1 MSVRYLKQ
9 LFKPAS
15 VAVLGASNTADSV
28 GGIVMRNLLQ
38 GGFTGPILP
47 VNRKYQAVQ
56 GVLAYPSVAA
66 LPLVPDMAVIAV
78 PPDDTLTA
86 LKELADRGTRAAIV
100 VASGIGWAGVKPD
113 VAAAIR
119 DTARSHGIRVL
130 GPNSLG
136 VLAPGIGLNASFAP
150 QPANKGRIAFVSQSG
165 AVCTSVLDWAR
176 PKGIGFSHFI
186 SMGDMLNTDFGDVLD
201 YLGSD
206 PDTRAILLYIESIPL
221 RRNFMSAARAAA
233 RNKPVLAI
241 KAGRR
246 NASQQA
252 TISHTGIL
260 AGADLVYDAAFR
272 RSGML
277 RVYTIEELFAA
288 TETLSVMT
296 KPKGERMAILTNGGG
311 FGVMGVDELD
321 EQGGLLAELTPE
333 TIEALNS
340 VLPAT
345 WSRGNPVDIMG
356 EASPERYAAALK
368 ILSAA
373 KEVDTVVV
381 MHSPVATTDPL
392 AITEALIPVIKQSR
406 RVSISTCW
414 IGDELVRDSRRRF
427 HEAAIPTFTTPYQA
441 IRSFLHTVAYR
452 KNQDMLMETPASLPT
467 EFTPNITIARRLIS
481 DALSAGRTT
490 LSEPEAKALLS
501 AYGIAVVETRVAHT
515 PAEARAV
522 ADAMGYPVVL
532 KILSDDISH
541 KSEHGGVRLDLT
553 SGDEVEKAAQSM
565 LTRLSISF
573 PEARI
578 SGFTVQPM
586 HRHSLGQELIV
597 GINTDPIFGPVI
609 LFGQGGTAAEIIA
622 DRAVTLPPLN
632 MALAAEVIGRTRIG
646 KVLQGAKA
654 HSAADLESLSLAL
667 IQVAQ
672 MTVDLP
678 EIRELDINPL
688 LASPDGVIALDARV
702 VLALY
707 AGTNPTDRLAIR
719 PYPQDLEETF
729 VMKGGRPVLLRPIR
743 PEDEPNHHVFVS
755 RLTPEDIRF
764 RFFGLVQELP
774 HSQMARM
781 TQIDYDREMAFIA
794 TAPDSD
800 GREET
805 LGVVRAVTD
814 PDNETTEF
822 SIVVRSD
829 LKGAGLAKAMMV
841 KMIRYCQSRKT
852 RTMVGQV
859 LKENA
864 RMLTFVEHLGFRR
877 VRMVE
882 IDVVEVELDLQSA
895 RTEGVPLFD

>member
-15 VAVLGASNTADSV
+15 VAVIGASNTSDSV
-28 GGIVMRNLLQ
+28 GSIVMRNLLQ

-47 VNRKYQAVQ
+47 VNPKYQAVQ
-56 GVLAYPSVAA
+56 GVLAYPSIEA

-78 PPDDTLTA
+78 PPEDTVSSLRA
-86 LKELADRGTRAAIV
+86 LAERGTRAAIV
-100 VASGIGWAGVKPD
+100 VASGLGWASVNPD
-113 VAAAIR
+113 VVAAIR
-119 DTARSHGIRVL
+119 ETARSQGIRVL

-136 VLAPGIGLNASFAP
+136 VLVPGIGLNASFAP
-150 QPANKGRIAFVSQSG
+150 QPANPGRIAFVSQSG

-252 TISHTGIL
+252 TISHTGVL
-260 AGADLVYDAAFR
+260 AGSDLVYDAAFR

-296 KPKGERMAILTNGGG
+296 RPRGERIAILTNGGG
-311 FGVMGVDELD
+311 FGVMAVDELD
-321 EQGGLLAELTPE
+321 ELGGTLAQLAPE
-333 TIEALNS
+333 TITALNA
-340 VLPAT
+340 VLPPT
-345 WSRGNPVDIMG
+345 WSHGNPVDIMG
-356 EASPERYAAALK
+356 EAPPARYAEALK
-368 ILSAA
+368 ILCAA

-381 MHSPVATTDPL
+381 MHSPVATTSS
-392 AITEALIPVIKQSR
+392 ITIAETVIPIIKQSR
-406 RVSISTCW
+406 RVSVSTCW
-414 IGDELVRDSRRRF
+414 IGDEQVRESRRRF
-427 HEAAIPTFTTPYQA
+427 HEVGVPTFTTPYQA

-467 EFTPNITIARRLIS
+467 EFTANVTIARRLIAE
-481 DALSAGRTT
+481 ALDAGRTT
-490 LSEPEAKALLS
+490 LSEPESKALLS
-501 AYGIAVVETRVAHT
+501 AYGIPVVETRVSRT
-515 PAEARAV
+515 PEEARTV
-522 ADAMGYPVVL
+522 AQDIGFPVVL
-532 KILSDDISH
+532 KILSDDIPH
-541 KSEHGGVRLDLT
+541 KSEHGGVRLDLA
-553 SGDEVEKAAQSM
+553 SGEEVEQAAQHM
-565 LTRLSISF
+565 LIRLQTSF
-573 PEARI
+573 PEARVN
-578 SGFTVQPM
+578 GFTVQPM
-586 HRHSLGQELIV
+586 HRHSHGQELIV

-609 LFGQGGTAAEIIA
+609 LFGQGGTAAEVIA

-632 MALAAEVIGRTRIG
+632 MALASEVIDRTRIG
-646 KVLQGAKA
+646 KVLQGSKG
-654 HSAADLESLSLAL
+654 HSAADLASLSLAL

-702 VLALY
+702 VVAPHN
-707 AGTNPTDRLAIR
+707 GDNPADRLAIR

-794 TAPDSD
+794 TAPDTD
-800 GREET
+800 GRDET

-814 PDNETTEF
+814 PDNDTTEF

-852 RTMVGQV
+852 KTMVGQV
-859 LKENA
+859 LKENS

-877 VRMVE
+877 IRAVE
-882 IDVVEVELDLQSA
+882 IDVVEVALDLQSA
-895 RTEGVPLFD
+895 RTDVSLFD